1 LKTFDEVKE
10 AILDYPVKR
19 ISIACAAEASV
30 LKAADRALKENM
42 AEATLVGEEK
52 KIRRIAAQ
60 HDVDTGEF
68 SIIDEGEEVKA
79 VLKAAELVSSGQAD
93 ILMKGHIHTD
103 DFLRGVLDRRVGL
116 RAEAVMSHSFMM
128 EVPGRESFLFISDA
142 AMNIAPDLE
151 QKAEIILNAVHLANV
166 FGLERPRVAVLA
178 AVEVVNPKMQA
189 TVDAAVLGTM
199 NMRGQF
205 SPKCVIDGPLALD
218 NAVSVAAAQIKGI
231 TGEVAGRADVLVVP
245 DIEAGNILVKSLV
258 YFAKVKVAGVLVG
271 AKAPVVLTSR
281 ADSAEAKL
289 NSIAAAVYLSN
300 IERKLKLKIGKVHY

>member
-1 LKTFDEVKE
+1 MKRFDEVKE

-19 ISIACAAEASV
+19 VSIACAAELSV
-30 LKAADRALKENM
+30 LKAAERALEENI
-42 AEATLVGEEK
+42 AAATLVGEEK
-52 KIRRIAAQ
+52 KIRRIA
-60 HDVDTGEF
+60 DRNNIDIGKF

-79 VLKAAELVSSGQAD
+79 VLKAAELVSSGRAD

-103 DFLRGVLDRRVGL
+103 DFLRGVLDRKVGL
-116 RAEAVMSHSFMM
+116 RAEAVMSHTFMM
-128 EVPGRESFLFISDA
+128 EIPGRKSFLFVSDG

-151 QKAEIILNAVHLANV
+151 QKAEIILNAVHLASV

-199 NMRGQF
+199 NMRRQF
-205 SPKCVIDGPLALD
+205 STECVIEGPLALD

-231 TGEVAGRADVLVVP
+231 TGEVAGQADILIVP

-258 YFAKVKVAGVLVG
+258 YFAQVKVAGVLVG
-271 AKAPVVLTSR
+271 ARAPVVLTSR

-289 NSIAAAVYLSN
+289 NSIAAAVYLCD